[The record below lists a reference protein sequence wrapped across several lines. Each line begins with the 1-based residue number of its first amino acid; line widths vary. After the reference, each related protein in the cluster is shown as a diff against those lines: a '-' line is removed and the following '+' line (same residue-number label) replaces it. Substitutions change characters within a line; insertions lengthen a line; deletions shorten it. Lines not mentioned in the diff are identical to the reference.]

1 MNSSI
6 KKISIIILAL
16 IITGCSVRPYSN
28 IEAIKT
34 DAKLAEGI
42 SLPYSISAAYYAPS
56 EELSRVDKALRG
68 NQYNVQVELVESG
81 KAFNRA
87 LDLVLTGYFSKV
99 EKLAPKSK
107 FDVLFKFKSKPTWD
121 RIWGRCNV
129 ELETT
134 VNAWDGEELFSIST
148 KGAVQANYE
157 ENCVMN
163 AYAEALEEAIIEF
176 VNKAQHLRIDKT
188 EKKESFFQ
196 SGNFEKYF
204 SDLKPTSTGTGFY
217 VSKNGDLMTASHVVN
232 ECFML
237 KVKEGE
243 EVFPATL
250 SSESK
255 LLDVAILKT
264 DKPRKGFLNVRSL
277 GNDLNILGNP
287 VEVVGY
293 PLSGIL
299 SDSPSLTVG
308 NVTSLNGLKGSKS
321 IFQYSAP
328 IQPGNSGGPVYTPE
342 GDVIGMVTSTL
353 NQSIL
358 LQTTGNVAQN
368 VNFGIRGEFLN
379 KFLSVNDKKIPEKE
393 KGSKRDVLTNTVQ
406 VLCYK

>member
-6 KKISIIILAL
+6 KNLWIIILAL
-16 IITGCSVRPYSN
+16 TITGCAVRPYSN

-34 DAKLAEGI
+34 DAKLTEGV
-42 SLPYSISAAYYAPS
+42 SLPYQLSVAYYVPS

-68 NQYNVQVELVESG
+68 NQFNVQVELVESG

-87 LDLVLTGYFSKV
+87 LDLVLPSYINSA

-107 FDVLFKFKSKPTWD
+107 FDVLFKFKSTPSWD

-163 AYAEALEEAIIEF
+163 AYAEALEEATIEF
-176 VNKAQHLRIDKT
+176 VNKAQFLKIDKT
-188 EKKESFFQ
+188 EKKVSFFQ
-196 SGNFEKYF
+196 SGNFKKYF

-217 VSKNGDLMTASHVVN
+217 ISKDGDLMTASHVVN
-232 ECFML
+232 ECFMF

-243 EVFPATL
+243 DVLPAEL
-250 SSESK
+250 VNESK

-264 DKPRKGFLNVRSL
+264 NKARKGFLHVRAL
-277 GNDLNILGNP
+277 GNDLNVLGNP
-287 VEVVGY
+287 VEVVGF

-342 GDVIGMVTSTL
+342 GEVIGMVTSTL
-353 NQSIL
+353 NQGIM
-358 LQTTGNVAQN
+358 LQATGNVAQN

-379 KFLSVNDKKIPEKE
+379 KFLSVNGKHMPEKG
-393 KGSKRDVLTNTVQ
+393 KGTKRDVLTNTVQ